1 MNKRSSTILLLFMA
15 LPLFFLLN
23 AHHAYAAT
31 ANGHITG
38 QLLDGSN
45 HNAPLAGQAVTLQMA
60 QGSSA
65 QDLRTVTTDDHGS
78 YSFDNLAT
86 DKAISYAVYI
96 RYQGAQYVSDI
107 VHLDSNP
114 TQQLNLTVYQATTS
128 SAKLVVRQATML
140 IHEPDKQKGII
151 TISEAFSFQ
160 NLDLHTYVGSLDGS
174 KGKPNALLFT
184 LPPGAG
190 KITLVN
196 GFAGYKVIQ
205 VDRGFATDAAVLP
218 GSNDFSFSFEVPYSG
233 STYDLNYTTQY
244 PTATFSL
251 LVPPDLQVNSSLLK
265 AQGVITAADQHTYR
279 LLNATLLPA
288 HKDLQTSLAGLPA
301 LATASA
307 FNPNAIWIIAAIV
320 LMLAV
325 LFSTWF
331 LYRSRRRAVSGK
343 GTRPDPVVTAASSNK
358 DETAEDQRQALL
370 RKLLDLEKAYET
382 GKMSKAAYE
391 EQRSKTRARLR
402 TLMSEQEASHT

>member
-1 MNKRSSTILLLFMA
+1 MNRRSNTIFLLLMA
-15 LPLFFLLN
+15 LPLLFLLFSG
-23 AHHAYAAT
+23 HAYAAT
-31 ANGHITG
+31 ANGHISG

-45 HNAPLAGQAVTLQMA
+45 HNVPLAGQSVTLQMA

-107 VHLDSNP
+107 VHLDSNA

-128 SAKLVVRQATML
+128 SAKLVVKQATML

-160 NLDLHTYVGSLDGS
+160 NLDLRTYVGSLDGS

-190 KITLVN
+190 KINLVN

-218 GSNDFSFSFEVPYSG
+218 GSNDFSFSFEVPYSD

-288 HKDLQTSLAGLPA
+288 HKDLQTSLAGLPV
-301 LATASA
+301 LATTSA

-325 LFSTWF
+325 LFSTLF
-331 LYRSRRRAVSGK
+331 LYRSRRRAASGK
-343 GTRPDPVVTAASSNK
+343 TARPDAVVAAASSTK
-358 DETAEDQRQALL
+358 EETVEDQRQALL

-382 GKMSKAAYE
+382 GKMSKASYE

-402 TLMSEQEASHT
+402 TLMSEQEASRT